1 MRIVHAQHDDVILA
15 IITQTIIVTWRF
27 NFGMTTNT
35 AKILHLEDD
44 EMTAQLVALS
54 LRRYDASLVVD
65 SVATRSL
72 FENAL
77 ATKCYALVLSD
88 AHLPGFDG
96 LTALHFVRTHYA
108 NVPFIFLTG
117 NIEESDARIAFQAGA
132 TDYISK
138 DQLWRLPFSI
148 NNALMGRLFPNG
160 GSSYPLATAAA
171 NDPNSAP
178 HSLMAIVPNLAQ
190 RLSCE
195 LLLPARRISEQT
207 RTLLETV
214 NMRGDP
220 PVYEAISNIREQAI
234 QLTDRIDELVT
245 LCGSADGCVLRD

>member
-1 MRIVHAQHDDVILA
+1 MRIVHAQPGDVILA
-15 IITQTIIVTWRF
+15 IITQTIFGTWRF

-54 LRRYDASLVVD
+54 LRRYDVCFVVD

-77 ATKCYALVLSD
+77 ATGRYALVLSD

-117 NIEESDARIAFQAGA
+117 NIEESNARIAFQAGA

-148 NNALMGRLFPNG
+148 NNALTSRSLLNG
-160 GSSYPLATAAA
+160 VSSYPMATAA
-171 NDPNSAP
+171 NDLTSAQ
-178 HSLMAIVPNLAQ
+178 HSSMVIVPNLVQ

-214 NMRGDP
+214 KMRGDP

-245 LCGSADGCVLRD
+245 LCSNADGCVLRD

>member
-1 MRIVHAQHDDVILA
+1 MVLA
-15 IITQTIIVTWRF
+15 LITQTIIGTWRF

-54 LRRYDASLVVD
+54 LRRYDASFIVD
-65 SVATRSL
+65 SVTTRTL

-77 ATKCYALVLSD
+77 ATGCYALVLSD

-117 NIEESDARIAFQAGA
+117 NIDESNARIAFQAGA
-132 TDYISK
+132 ADYISK

-148 NNALMGRLFPNG
+148 NNALMGRSLPNG
-160 GSSYPLATAAA
+160 GSSYSMATAA
-171 NDPNSAP
+171 NDPNSNQP
-178 HSLMAIVPNLAQ
+178 HSMVIVPNLVQ
-190 RLSCE
+190 RLSCD
-195 LLLPARRISEQT
+195 LLAPARRISEQT

-214 NMRGDP
+214 KMRGDP
-220 PVYEAISNIREQAI
+220 PVYEAISNIRDQAI

-245 LCGSADGCVLRD
+245 LCSNPDGCVLHD